1 MQSFNPLKDGVHQ
14 KCKQYTIYKMKTKSN
29 NEGDIVFWC
38 LFLQKLSELPPFLI
52 ISEDEIARFDKGTFH
67 FQPNL
72 QIVSFMYSFFN
83 LYIVTCGKLRMQ
95 LISYN
100 LITYKTCYNLSTI
113 DLWFCKMAS
122 LYNTLLSFNHSQLIR
137 KN

>member
-1 MQSFNPLKDGVHQ
+1 MQSFNLLKDGVHR
-14 KCKQYTIYKMKTKSN
+14 KSKQYTIFNMKTKSN

-38 LFLQKLSELPPFLI
+38 LFLQKLSKLPPFLI

-83 LYIVTCGKLRMQ
+83 LYIVTWGNFEC
-95 LISYN
+95 S
-100 LITYKTCYNLSTI
+100 
-113 DLWFCKMAS
+113 
-122 LYNTLLSFNHSQLIR
+122 
-137 KN
+137 

>member
-1 MQSFNPLKDGVHQ
+1 MQSFNLLKDGVHP

-83 LYIVTCGKLRMQ
+83 LYIATWGNFEC
-95 LISYN
+95 S
-100 LITYKTCYNLSTI
+100 
-113 DLWFCKMAS
+113 
-122 LYNTLLSFNHSQLIR
+122 
-137 KN
+137 